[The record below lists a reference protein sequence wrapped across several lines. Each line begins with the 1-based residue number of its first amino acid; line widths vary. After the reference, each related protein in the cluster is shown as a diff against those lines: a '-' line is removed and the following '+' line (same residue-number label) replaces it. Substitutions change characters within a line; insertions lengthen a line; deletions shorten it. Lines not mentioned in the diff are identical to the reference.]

1 MIDPEFSAVLSLITL
16 VTDPAAAKARLQ
28 ELQSA
33 REALEAQEAETN
45 SAAAALQTER
55 SELTAQAAA
64 LREREVK
71 VHGEELKIAADRT
84 ELELWKRDQRASRL
98 ITVGAGGLTR
108 EPDDTPVDP
117 DPITDRYAES
127 MTPPAAVR
135 AAPRHKSRARG

>member
-1 MIDPEFSAVLSLITL
+1 MMDPEFSAVLSLITL

-45 SAAAALQTER
+45 SAAVALETER

-71 VHGEELKIAADRT
+71 VHGEELKIQADRT
-84 ELELWKRDQRASRL
+84 ELEQWKRDQRASRL
-98 ITVGAGGLTR
+98 VHVGPGLTR
-108 EPDDTPVDP
+108 EPDDTPVEP
-117 DPITDRYAES
+117 DPITDRYAEP
-127 MTPPAAVR
+127 MTKA
-135 AAPRHKSRARG
+135 G